1 MTFGRGDAGSC
12 WTEGRLLTE
21 GWLRHM
27 HDRAPKN
34 MPSAP
39 AARDPT
45 GGRRTVPSPS
55 VHTGTRPMA
64 ELLDELEQ
72 AGLIGPAPR
81 PGRLLRPLR
90 VARGKL
96 AHRFLAEDRDA

>member
-1 MTFGRGDAGSC
+1 
-12 WTEGRLLTE
+12 
-21 GWLRHM
+21 
-27 HDRAPKN
+27 
-34 MPSAP
+34 
-39 AARDPT
+39 
-45 GGRRTVPSPS
+45 
-55 VHTGTRPMA
+55 MA